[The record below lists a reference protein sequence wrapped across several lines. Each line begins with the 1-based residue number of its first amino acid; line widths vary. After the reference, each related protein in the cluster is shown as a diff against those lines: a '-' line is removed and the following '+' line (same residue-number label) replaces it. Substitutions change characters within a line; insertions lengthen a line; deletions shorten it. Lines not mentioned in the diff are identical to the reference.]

1 MHHTIRLDRRRL
13 LAGLVLAFAARPTC
27 AQPPDANT
35 LFNDGVNLLFAG
47 KPKESAEAFDA
58 LVKLRPQIEPELWQ
72 RGLALYYADR
82 FADGVAQFERHKE
95 VNPADVEN
103 VTWTSPVWR
112 ATKMSTRRGSNSS
125 RSVTMPAYR

>member
-58 LVKLRPQIEPELWQ
+58 LVKLPRLRSAKLHGTKCF
-72 RGLALYYADR
+72 RGPPPTP
-82 FADGVAQFERHKE
+82 KPI
-95 VNPADVEN
+95 PAASHAN
-103 VTWTSPVWR
+103 SAKR
-112 ATKMSTRRGSNSS
+112 ASF
-125 RSVTMPAYR
+125 